1 MVCFGLNNLK
11 NLSMS
16 CHVKGKANKAKE
28 IMMNRKGDEEQL
40 VVDTEEC
47 ENQKKPNLEEP

>member
-1 MVCFGLNNLK
+1 
-11 NLSMS
+11 MS
-16 CHVKGKANKAKE
+16 CHVKDKMNKAKE
-28 IMMNRKGDEEQL
+28 IMMNRRGDEEQL

>member
-1 MVCFGLNNLK
+1 
-11 NLSMS
+11 MS
-16 CHVKGKANKAKE
+16 SHVKGKMNKEKE
-28 IMMNRKGDEEQL
+28 IMMNKKGDEEQL